1 MALLHAEPFFVCIF
15 ADMKIGLFFGSF
27 NPVHIGH
34 MIIADYFAENTDLQ
48 QVWFIVSPQNPF
60 KEKSSLLDEKHRLY
74 MVNLAIEDNYK
85 LQASNI
91 EFHLPQPS
99 YTIDTLVY
107 LKEKHPEHEFSI
119 LVGSDNLP
127 AFHKW
132 KNYEQILSQHIIY
145 VYKRNNTDTIPNN
158 LKGDIR
164 LLDVPLLGISS
175 TYIRQSIKAGKSF
188 RYLVPEKVWQHILDM
203 HFYK

>member
-1 MALLHAEPFFVCIF
+1 
-15 ADMKIGLFFGSF
+15 MKTGLFFGSF

-34 MIIADYFAENTDLQ
+34 LIIANYFAEETDLE

-60 KEKSSLLDEKHRLY
+60 KTKNSLLDEKHRLY

-99 YTIDTLVY
+99 YTIDTLTY
-107 LKEKHPEHEFSI
+107 LQEKYPGNEFI
-119 LVGSDNLP
+119 LIMGSDNLVTLN
-127 AFHKW
+127 KW
-132 KNYEQILSQHIIY
+132 KNYEQILKLYKIY
-145 VYKRNNTDTIPNN
+145 IYTRTESDLKTTD

-164 LLDVPLLGISS
+164 FFNVPILNISS
-175 TYIRQSIKAGKSF
+175 TYIRNNLSLGKSV
-188 RYLVPEKVWQHILDM
+188 RYLVPEKVWQHLNEM
-203 HFYK
+203 HFYKIKIG

>member
-1 MALLHAEPFFVCIF
+1 
-15 ADMKIGLFFGSF
+15 MKIGLFFGSF

-119 LVGSDNLP
+119 LVGSDNLA

-132 KNYEQILSQHIIY
+132 KNFEKILARHIIY
-145 VYKRNNTDTIPNN
+145 VYKRNHTDTIPNN
-158 LKGDIR
+158 LNGDIR

-175 TYIRQSIKAGKSF
+175 TYIRQSIKSGKSF
-188 RYLVPEKVWQHILDM
+188 RYLVPEKVWQHIIDM